1 MKQAEN
7 IILKRKKENDY
18 RIGIKSIFAIF
29 KIVIENTRLMDYK
42 ESYIELLETNKRL
55 EKELELIRSK
65 SQEKTEIVRET
76 IFRNFSLCI
85 LFNGNQQVRYWS
97 VC

>member
-1 MKQAEN
+1 
-7 IILKRKKENDY
+7 
-18 RIGIKSIFAIF
+18 
-29 KIVIENTRLMDYK
+29 MDYK

-65 SQEKTEIVRET
+65 NQEKSEIVRET
-76 IFRNFSLCI
+76 IFRIFHSANYLMAISKLNDFQDFSLCK
-85 LFNGNQQVRYWS
+85 LSDGYQQIGYWS